1 MQDKKPIPTADGP
14 AGLTVLKGL
23 ARDRSLLTA
32 MKGMHDELCSI
43 FQITMPR
50 FQPIVVSGPELN
62 RQVLVTE
69 RDKFRWHG
77 VSRLGS
83 GSLRHNGLKA
93 LIPAIFITG
102 VMMPLWTMLF
112 NRRYIR
118 DIPRLRLIWLAA
130 VVAFFPWARRFNEEQ
145 ITENGKRKTALRA
158 LIVPAAAFFLCR
170 FRRCGVWCP
179 GSWVGAF
186 LGRIERF
193 NSSWQLSADN

>member
-14 AGLTVLKGL
+14 AGLTILKGL

-32 MKGMHDELCSI
+32 MKGMHDELGSI

-50 FQPIVVSGPELN
+50 IQPIVVSGPELN

-69 RDKFRWHG
+69 RDKCSWHG
-77 VSRLGS
+77 ISRLGS

-112 NRRYIR
+112 NRRYIH

-158 LIVPAAAFFLCR
+158 LIAPAAAFFCAGFGIVGYGVPALGSGR
-170 FRRCGVWCP
+170 FLEG
-179 GSWVGAF
+179 
-186 LGRIERF
+186 
-193 NSSWQLSADN
+193 